1 MRIEIVAV
9 GTELLLGQIAD
20 TNSAWLGE
28 QLAAAGVDSH
38 FHQAVGDNHR
48 RIVLALRTALARS
61 DGVIMCGGLGPTQDD
76 ITREAIAE
84 VMNVPLVRDP
94 AIEARIE
101 GFFDARGRT
110 MSDNNRRQADVPAGA
125 GVIEQVRG
133 TAPGLIC
140 PVGHKVVYAVPGVPH
155 EMAEMFERGI
165 LPDLRRRM
173 GEAGEEAV
181 IASRVLRT
189 WGTSES
195 GLAEA
200 LQGRIDALDDALDAA
215 LTTAAATAGGSGAVN
230 AGGPGA
236 VTIAFLASGIEGI
249 KVRLTARAPT
259 DAQVLA
265 MLDAEEKEV
274 RTALADEFGDIVF
287 GTDDQ
292 TMEEAVAL
300 VLLDR
305 QLSLGVAESLTGGLM
320 ASRLVD
326 VPGASRWFRGGVV
339 AYDSAV
345 KHSVLDVP
353 VGPVVSEAA
362 AGAMATGARRVLG
375 ADVGL
380 GITGVAG
387 PDPQEGH
394 PPGTVFVGLALPDN
408 QLITR
413 ELHLPGDRPRVRQ
426 YSAISALDLLRRALL
441 DQPARTWGG

>member
-1 MRIEIVAV
+1 MRIEIVAI

-61 DGVIMCGGLGPTQDD
+61 DGVIVCGGLGPTQDD

-84 VMNVPLVRDP
+84 IMNVPLVRDP
-94 AIEARIE
+94 AVVTRIE
-101 GFFDARGRT
+101 GFFADRGREMT
-110 MSDNNRRQADVPAGA
+110 DNNRRQADVPAGA
-125 GVIEQVRG
+125 SIIEQVRG

-155 EMAEMFERGI
+155 EMAEMFDRGI
-165 LPDLRRRM
+165 LPDLRRRLA
-173 GEAGEEAV
+173 EAGEEAI

-200 LQGRIDALDDALDAA
+200 LQARIDALD
-215 LTTAAATAGGSGAVN
+215 AAAAGDGA
-230 AGGPGA
+230 AGASVAGA

-249 KVRLTARAPT
+249 KVRLTARAPSE
-259 DAQVLA
+259 AGVRA
-265 MLDAEEKEV
+265 MLDAEEAEV
-274 RTALADEFGDIVF
+274 RAVLADRFGDIVF

-292 TMEEAVAL
+292 TMEQAVAQVL
-300 VLLDR
+300 VAR
-305 QLSLGVAESLTGGLM
+305 HLSLGVAESLTGGLM

-326 VPGASRWFRGGVV
+326 VPGASHWFRGGVV

-345 KHSVLDVP
+345 KYEVLGVP
-353 VGPVVSEAA
+353 AGPVVSEAA
-362 AGAMATGARRVLG
+362 AGAMAVGARRVLG

-387 PDPQEGH
+387 PEPQEGQ
-394 PPGTVFVGLALPDN
+394 PPGTVFVGLALPDE
-408 QLITR
+408 QLVTR

-441 DQPARTWGG
+441 DQPTRTWGG